1 LKIKALH
8 IPEEKWNVGNE
19 YRNQVKEI
27 VEKLDD
33 QLAILSDKVGKL
45 RNDINHF
52 GFNSNASDY
61 TNLENKVKEYFNEF
75 LNYVNSN

>member
-1 LKIKALH
+1 M
-8 IPEEKWNVGNE
+8 GNE

-52 GFNSNASDY
+52 GFNSNASAY
-61 TNLENKVKEYFNEF
+61 TNLDNKVKEYINEF
-75 LNYVNSN
+75 LNYVNSY